1 MIANACLV
9 IARFFMVER
18 MGTLVSASVLATP
31 RANVRTLTD
40 IKRQSSGAA
49 RVGHSSSNSS
59 SNSSST
65 QARVIRRIQIY
76 YNAYREIFICTSG
89 SLGFQL

>member
-59 SNSSST
+59 SS
-65 QARVIRRIQIY
+65 QARVIRRIQI